1 MLKTVLNA
9 VLRQTKMVAHIE
21 IGRFHC
27 QSLSCLTGCAVRVA
41 YKVLSIHLNW
51 WCNKNDLTDTVL
63 CLKWQCLLNICK
75 LKRQTT
81 TVRYSVAIII
91 YISLTSSLSKYE
103 TYYSVT
109 YLYFVCAILALEN
122 YD

>member
-9 VLRQTKMVAHIE
+9 VLRQTKMAAHVE

-41 YKVLSIHLNW
+41 YKVSIHLNW

-91 YISLTSSLSKYE
+91 YIYPLQVLCQNMKLITVLHIYISFVLS
-103 TYYSVT
+103 
-109 YLYFVCAILALEN
+109 
-122 YD
+122 